1 MERFILGSAP
11 RNVCRTSIML
21 DRVYTIFDKRRRPL
35 RNHVYLAFPDHD
47 IAFARIAEPAFHALA
62 PVLHHLAGTGFCGT
76 FADRSANAME
86 ISDRSLFHGN
96 VELLTAREL
105 KRRHP
110 DMKIVAWVQDPM
122 HRLAYCYDKI
132 IVNDLPLPSYYQESY
147 FDKSMSP
154 QDFVSH
160 VASIS
165 DLEADN
171 LFRSQ
176 TAALTY
182 KGVLTADLI
191 LLLEHFEHSLER
203 FLTAASLKFRPS
215 PSFTYRALDY
225 VSPDTLRSFE
235 DEDLCYKLR
244 RRYKADYELFNAQAA
259 VPA

>member
-1 MERFILGSAP
+1 
-11 RNVCRTSIML
+11 ML
-21 DRVYTIFDKRRRPL
+21 NRVYTIFDKRRRPL
-35 RNHVYLAFPDHD
+35 RNHVYLAFPEHD

-62 PVLHHLAGTGFCGT
+62 PVLHRLAGNDFNFPST
-76 FADRSANAME
+76 ARSAEANE

-110 DMKIVAWVQDPM
+110 DMKIVAWVQDPL
-122 HRLAYCYDKI
+122 HRLAYCYEKI
-132 IVNDLPLPSYYQESY
+132 ILTDLPLPSYYQESY

-154 QDFVSH
+154 PDFVAH

-182 KGVLTADLI
+182 KGALTADLI
-191 LLLEHFEHSLER
+191 LLLEHFEQSLDT
-203 FLTAASLKFRPS
+203 FLSASSLDYQPTPS
-215 PSFTYRALDY
+215 LTYRALDH
-225 VSPDTLRSFE
+225 VSAATLRSFE
-235 DEDLCYKLR
+235 DEDLCQKLR
-244 RRYKADYELFNAQAA
+244 RRYKADYELFYAQAA
-259 VPA
+259 VSA

>member
-1 MERFILGSAP
+1 
-11 RNVCRTSIML
+11 ML

-35 RNHVYLAFPDHD
+35 RNHVYLAFPEHD
-47 IAFARIAEPAFHALA
+47 IAFARIAEAAFHTLA
-62 PVLHHLAGTGFCGT
+62 PVLHHLAGTEFCGT
-76 FADRSANAME
+76 FTDRSAKATE

-110 DMKIVAWVQDPM
+110 DMKIVAWVQDPL
-122 HRLAYCYDKI
+122 HRLAYCYEKI
-132 IVNDLPLPSYYQESY
+132 IMNELPLPSYYQESY

-154 QDFVSH
+154 EDFVSH

-182 KGVLTADLI
+182 KGALTADII
-191 LLLEHFEHSLER
+191 LLLEHFEQSLDT
-203 FLTAASLKFRPS
+203 FLAAGSLKFRPS

-225 VSPDTLRSFE
+225 VSPGTLRSFE
-235 DEDLCYKLR
+235 DEGLFHKLR
-244 RRYKADYELFNAQAA
+244 RRYKADYELFYAQAA
-259 VPA
+259 VLA